1 MVIQNSTY
9 TSSQAQVEN
18 RWKLLTQL
26 GFQEA
31 EDAFHK
37 WRASTEP
44 SEQDVKDQIEKA
56 YIEGT
61 AYKPIPMR
69 NHYDT
74 LNYSNKFEKD

>member
-1 MVIQNSTY
+1 MKK
-9 TSSQAQVEN
+9 VEQEKKN
-18 RWKLLTQL
+18 LFYIMRPAVS
-26 GFQEA
+26 FEA

-56 YIEGT
+56 FIEHT
-61 AYKPIPMR
+61 VYKPIPMR

-74 LNYSNKFEKD
+74 LNFSNKFEKD